1 MAAALFDGSKP
12 ESKSILS
19 RIDEMDKAFSGLLTE
34 FDELKNKL
42 DPMLKSE
49 LLSGETCSEAK
60 SSSYLAGRSPSNV
73 ALKIENF
80 VQAMLA
86 LQEDI
91 REIRLRVDV

>member
-19 RIDEMDKAFSGLLTE
+19 RIDEMDKAFSSLLTE

-49 LLSGETCSEAK
+49 LLSGETCSDAK
-60 SSSYLAGRSPSNV
+60 PAYVVGRSPSSV
-73 ALKIENF
+73 AIKIENF

-91 REIRLRVDV
+91 RETRLRVDV